1 MPALFVFLL
10 KVNIALLLFCAGYYL
25 VLRHLTFYTLNRVY
39 LLAAILFASIYPQI
53 NLSDFI
59 QRHQQLARPVQ
70 QVVINW
76 QAPAQA
82 LAKTVDKPG
91 YWAYVEL
98 IFWAGAALLA
108 IRLFVQL
115 FSLYRLYKNSKPATI
130 GNHQVRLMDKDAAP
144 FSFWQSI
151 FVNPANHE
159 PADLKAILLH
169 EQVHVN
175 QWHTAD
181 ILLAELS
188 SIFYWFNPGIW
199 LMKRAIRENIEFIT
213 DQKIL
218 KKGIDSKTYQYSLVS
233 VSFNNT
239 QPGIVNHFNL
249 STIKKR
255 IIMMNAKRSSKIN
268 LTRYVFMVPVVV
280 GLLLVFSISKADFV
294 KKSDAFKSITI
305 LSNNVGNAVGIN
317 KLAATIKLI
326 LPGKDENKNPA
337 NTAKGKADNDNTGA
351 VFYLDGVQVS
361 NANSFADNTESIDYL
376 IATDAKKYFNV
387 GDSKHAVAFATRKN
401 SAAGKALREKITQL
415 VAAGKIKINS
425 VNKGAIEHVNAKVNF
440 ILKDMVN
447 ADTTKRAFAIH
458 INGND
463 SVMYY
468 INGKKGDIKNVNPDD
483 ILSVNVF
490 KNSDAAQLVDDKVAD
505 NVGLVFITTKNS
517 AEGLKFKEKLDKYK
531 GTTGAGFATV
541 MDFSPAHTKGRV
553 DKVFIRDMKIAG
565 DTLKDANGK
574 TKRIY
579 YAYTVNSADPVVVG
593 KVKGLSKVTVSAK
606 STKALKSNLKIDDVT
621 SIAGAADDNDDA
633 EPITVTGTG
642 LSGVRA
648 TKRVAGSAAAS
659 GATMVTRW
667 DSKPIRKN
675 IVVKGNAITLNS
687 TTPMDTIV
695 MMTADGDPVTMVDS
709 KNGINATATKILRIR
724 PRNDDK
730 ASPLILVDGKEVTQ
744 GEFKNLNQ
752 NDIKNISVLKNDAA
766 TDKKYGEKAKQGV
779 IVIELKKKK

>member
-82 LAKTVDKPG
+82 LAKTVDKPD
-91 YWAYVEL
+91 YWLYIES
-98 IFWAGAALLA
+98 IFWLGAALLS

-199 LMKRAIRENIEFIT
+199 LIKKAIRENIEFIT

-268 LTRYVFMVPVVV
+268 LTRYVFMVPVVIA
-280 GLLLVFSISKADFV
+280 LLLVFSISKAGFV
-294 KKSDAFKSITI
+294 KKSAAFKTITI
-305 LSNNVGNAVGIN
+305 ISKDVSNAVGIN
-317 KLAATIKLI
+317 RLAASVKSI
-326 LPGKDENKNPA
+326 LPGDNNKTVGDTASIDEVIV
-337 NTAKGKADNDNTGA
+337 KGMGSELC
-351 VFYLDGVQVS
+351 YLDGVPVS
-361 NANSFADNTESIDYL
+361 KTKNFANDTESIDYL
-376 IATDAKKYFNV
+376 TAADAKKYFNA
-387 GDSKHAVAFATRKN
+387 GDSKHIVLFGTTKASV
-401 SAAGKALREKITQL
+401 AGKALRDKIAQL
-415 VAAGKIKINS
+415 VAAGKITVNS
-425 VNKGAIEHVNAKVNF
+425 VNKGALERVNAKVNF
-440 ILKDMVN
+440 VLKDMAN
-447 ADTTKRAFAIH
+447 ADTTKRAFSIH

-463 SVMYY
+463 SVVYY

-483 ILSVNVF
+483 ILNVNVF

-517 AEGLKFKEKLDKYK
+517 AEGLKFKEKLDKYS
-531 GTTGAGFATV
+531 GTTGAGLATV
-541 MDFSPAHTKGRV
+541 MDFNPAHSKGHV
-553 DKVFIRDMKIAG
+553 DNIVINDLKIAG
-565 DTLKDANGK
+565 DTLKNVNGK
-574 TKRIY
+574 IKRIY
-579 YAYTVNSADPVVVG
+579 YAYTVKADDPVVVSN
-593 KVKGLSKVTVSAK
+593 KVKSLTRVTVSGK
-606 STKALKSNLKIDDVT
+606 GKQVVT
-621 SIAGAADDNDDA
+621 SNVKINGAAIAGDDDDSDAVTVNGTGVSNVAVTKKLSGNAALA
-633 EPITVTGTG
+633 PITV
-642 LSGVRA
+642 S
-648 TKRVAGSAAAS
+648 
-659 GATMVTRW
+659 RW
-667 DSKPIRKN
+667 KSSPLRKN
-675 IVVKGNAITLNS
+675 IVIKGNAITLNS

-695 MMTADGDPVTMVDS
+695 MMTANGDPVTMVDS
-709 KNGINATATKILRIR
+709 RNGISATATKILRIR

-744 GEFKNLNQ
+744 AEFKKVNQ
-752 NDIKNISVLKNDAA
+752 SDIKNISVLKNDAA

>member
-59 QRHQQLARPVQ
+59 QRHQQLAQPVQ

-82 LAKTVDKPG
+82 LVKTVDKPD
-91 YWAYVEL
+91 YWVYIEL
-98 IFWAGAALLA
+98 IFWLGAVLLA

-199 LMKRAIRENIEFIT
+199 LMKKAIRENIEFIT

-280 GLLLVFSISKADFV
+280 VLLLVFSISKADFV
-294 KKSDAFKSITI
+294 KKSAAFKSITI

-326 LPGKDENKNPA
+326 LPGKGENKSLA
-337 NTAKGKADNDNTGA
+337 STAKGKVDGGNTST

-361 NANSFADNTESIDYL
+361 NVNGFADDTESIDYL
-376 IATDAKKYFNV
+376 TATDAKKYFNA
-387 GDSKHAVAFATRKN
+387 GDGKHAVAFATRKN
-401 SAAGKALREKITQL
+401 SFAGKALREKVAQL
-415 VAAGKIKINS
+415 VAAGKIKVKS
-425 VNKGAIEHVNAKVNF
+425 VNKEAIEHVNAKVNF

-447 ADTTKRAFAIH
+447 ADTTKRAFSIH

-463 SVMYY
+463 SVVYY

-490 KNSDAAQLVDDKVAD
+490 KNGDAAQLVDDKVAN

-541 MDFSPAHTKGRV
+541 MDFNTSHSKGRV
-553 DKVFIRDMKIAG
+553 DNVVINDMRVTS
-565 DTLKDANGK
+565 DTLKDVNGK

-579 YAYTVNSADPVVVG
+579 YAYSVSSADPVVVG
-593 KVKGLSKVTVSAK
+593 KVKGLSKVRVSTKSAK
-606 STKALKSNLKIDDVT
+606 AIKSNLKIDDV
-621 SIAGAADDNDDA
+621 IVGAADDNDDA
-633 EPITVTGTG
+633 DPITVTGTG
-642 LSGVRA
+642 VSSVRAAKRLSGN
-648 TKRVAGSAAAS
+648 AAS
-659 GATMVTRW
+659 GTTTVTGW
-667 DSKPIRKN
+667 NSKPLRKN
-675 IVVKGNAITLNS
+675 IVIKGNAATFNS
-687 TTPMDTIV
+687 TTPMDTIM

-709 KNGINATATKILRIR
+709 RNGISATATKILQIR

-730 ASPLILVDGKEVTQ
+730 ASPLIVIDGKEATAGQ
-744 GEFKNLNQ
+744 FKSLDPNTIDNVY
-752 NDIKNISVLKNDAA
+752 VLKDSSAK
-766 TDKKYGEKAKQGV
+766 TYGDKGKQGV
-779 IVIELKKKK
+779 IVITLKKKK